1 MNILLLNASPQKRGA
16 TQAIL
21 DIVARELPHGASA
34 ELLCLGDY
42 NINFCLGEKRCYE
55 TCECIRND
63 DMLPLLNK
71 IDAANVLVIAAPS
84 YWADVPAQFKA
95 FIDRCTPYSET
106 NPNPAHRMLS
116 PGKKC
121 YGIALRTGSRTSE
134 CEHIIETIRHW
145 CGHMQIA
152 MVGSTYFCG
161 INDINDIADIA
172 DSLRLTV
179 AEWYSEAQT

>member
-1 MNILLLNASPQKRGA
+1 MNVLLFNASPKKNGA

-21 DIVARELPHGASA
+21 DNVARELPPGVSA
-34 ELLCLGDY
+34 EILCLGDY

-63 DMLPLLNK
+63 DMLPLLDK
-71 IDAANVLVIAAPS
+71 IDAADVLVIAAPS

-106 NPNPAHRMLS
+106 NPNPAHRTLK
-116 PGKKC
+116 PGKRC
-121 YGIALRTGSRTSE
+121 YGIALRTGTRPAE

-145 CGHMQIA
+145 CGHMQIDMA
-152 MVGSTYFCG
+152 GSTYFCG
-161 INDINDIADIA
+161 INNESDIVNIA
-172 DSLRLTV
+172 DSLRRAV
-179 AEWYSEAQT
+179 SEWFGEEQK